1 MEKCEIHL
9 LALKAFSNMFF
20 CGSCEEKQLMK
31 LCFVDSDPGQKVTH
45 FNYMGDHVLKER
57 DESHQHKS
65 KRINILFKKVM
76 DSFIKDPLSLSR

>member
-20 CGSCEEKQLMK
+20 CGSCEEKQL
-31 LCFVDSDPGQKVTH
+31 VDSDPGQKVMH

-57 DESHQHKS
+57 DESHQHKT

-76 DSFIKDPLSLSR
+76 DSFINDPLSLSR